1 MKTIFD
7 KRVRDG
13 LIERTNQLD
22 SESKA
27 LWGKMNVNQMTK
39 HCIIWNQWV
48 LDVDNNIEYKQT
60 FIGKLFGKMVLKSNT
75 KNDKPLGK
83 NTPAGSDFIVKEK
96 SGDVEKQKKTLIE
109 LIERYEQYNNSNFIH
124 DFFGNMTTEQIG
136 IFAYK
141 HSDHHLRQFG
151 V

>member
-7 KRVRDG
+7 KDTRDG

-27 LWGKMNVNQMTK
+27 LWGKMNVYQMTK
-39 HCIIWNQWV
+39 HSIIWNQWV
-48 LDVDNNIEYKQT
+48 LGVDNKIEYKQS
-60 FIGKLFGKMVLKSNT
+60 FLGKLFGKIVLKSST

-83 NTPAGSDFIVKEK
+83 NEPAGSDFTVKEK
-96 SGDVEKQKKTLIE
+96 SGDVEKQKHTLIE
-109 LIERYEQYNNSNFIH
+109 LIEQYENYDNPDFIH
-124 DFFGNMTTEQIG
+124 DFFGKMTKDEIG

>member
-1 MKTIFD
+1 
-7 KRVRDG
+7 
-13 LIERTNQLD
+13 
-22 SESKA
+22 
-27 LWGKMNVNQMTK
+27 
-39 HCIIWNQWV
+39 V

-109 LIERYEQYNNSNFIH
+109 LIERYEQFNNSNFIH
-124 DFFGNMTTEQIG
+124 DFFGNMTKEQIG